1 MLFLRVN
8 LYFTLEESLLIS
20 SLMKT
25 LANRIII
32 PFLLILLISC
42 GTNYNLSS
50 LQAESAYDIINKTE
64 YVNKGLFYRT
74 IGDTDFNFIL
84 SKNFN
89 YEAINENN
97 YEKYWLLDDEPFRD
111 FDSIFN
117 KQQQESID
125 KKISELSSVKLKK
138 GSLANSHATTRKKDA
153 VKITYPIFQRGKN
166 GDVYAFIYKDL
177 SVEGILY
184 IYKKTETGWEEF
196 AKVEIFMA

>member
-1 MLFLRVN
+1 LRVN

-20 SLMKT
+20 SLMKI

-74 IGDTDFNFIL
+74 IGETDFNFIL

-138 GSLANSHATTRKKDA
+138 GNLANSHATTRKKNGI
-153 VKITYPIFQRGKN
+153 KITYPIFQRGKN

-184 IYKKTETGWEEF
+184 IYKKTE
-196 AKVEIFMA
+196 

>member
-84 SKNFN
+84 SKNLN
-89 YEAINENN
+89 
-97 YEKYWLLDDEPFRD
+97 
-111 FDSIFN
+111 SI
-117 KQQQESID
+117 
-125 KKISELSSVKLKK
+125 
-138 GSLANSHATTRKKDA
+138 
-153 VKITYPIFQRGKN
+153 
-166 GDVYAFIYKDL
+166 
-177 SVEGILY
+177 
-184 IYKKTETGWEEF
+184 
-196 AKVEIFMA
+196 